1 MAFFVG
7 YLSFI
12 PNGLSILDRHIHV
25 EFFISLFTFLSSF
38 HTIFIIAKLCTVFV
52 GKWLDHV
59 GHGGKRHFC
68 IVVETKKK
76 GVLTSLI
83 FFCYSY
89 NHF

>member
-59 GHGGKRHFC
+59 GHGESDIFVLLLKPKRK
-68 IVVETKKK
+68 V
-76 GVLTSLI
+76 
-83 FFCYSY
+83 YSRV
-89 NHF
+89 